1 MKMIIAMTVH
11 HVPFRKQV
19 HHLNR
24 DNARLME
31 HEIYGSSKGWFH
43 MVTPLYNRAQ
53 A

>member
-1 MKMIIAMTVH
+1 MTVH
-11 HVPFRKQV
+11 HIPFRKQV

-31 HEIYGSSKGWFH
+31 HERVIYGSSKEWFH
-43 MVTPLYNRAQ
+43 MVTPLYKGAQ